1 MYSKMINK
9 SMCVSFDL
17 QTGIVEYKV
26 SNGNLMC
33 SRLGKKDK
41 DVLNF
46 LIRNVGR
53 LISKE
58 EILENVWSNR
68 IVCDNTVA
76 VSLSNIRKFLKKA
89 DEDCSCLTNVSGSGY
104 IFNPAKSGFRLEKEK
119 HVDDIYV

>member
-1 MYSKMINK
+1 MYRKMTNEN
-9 SMCVSFDL
+9 MYVSFDL
-17 QTGIVEYKV
+17 KTGIVEYKV

-33 SRLGKKDK
+33 SRLGKKDR

-53 LISKE
+53 LISKD
-58 EILENVWSNR
+58 EILETVWANR

-104 IFNPAKSGFRLEKEK
+104 IFNPVKSGFRLEKEK
-119 HVDDIYV
+119 QVHDIYV

>member
-9 SMCVSFDL
+9 TMCVSFDL
-17 QTGIVEYKV
+17 QTGIVEYRV

-53 LISKE
+53 LISKD

>member
-53 LISKE
+53 LISKD

>member
-46 LIRNVGR
+46 LVRNVGR
-53 LISKE
+53 LISKD

>member
-1 MYSKMINK
+1 MYRKMINK

-26 SNGNLMC
+26 SNGNLMY

-53 LISKE
+53 LISKD

-119 HVDDIYV
+119 HMDDIYV